1 MKINF
6 ADKTELQSIRG
17 IGPVVAENIIKYRE
31 MSGNITSKNGF
42 RDIPHLNLDH
52 NAIESI
58 DFEENPELDFTFK
71 HLTEDEKD
79 NTILNNDE
87 KQETERGEEASGM
100 TQLTTETT
108 EASGMAVVST
118 SSEVFM
124 GQIQSFIDSKNK
136 EATN

>member
-52 NAIESI
+52 NAIASI